1 MLERKTWR
9 GQGSVLSTP
18 DTGQMYGLLEETVV
32 VNARYDA
39 FWYRLR
45 LIREVIEVRLPDSQ
59 SIFLAYF
66 MI

>member
-9 GQGSVLSTP
+9 ELDSVLSIP
-18 DTGQMYGLLEETVV
+18 DTGRMYGLREETVV

-45 LIREVIEVRLPDSQ
+45 PIREVIEVRLPDS
-59 SIFLAYF
+59 
-66 MI
+66 